1 MTAGEKTLLRMT
13 AGGRDAPQND
23 SGGKK
28 TLPRMT
34 AGEKDAPQNDS
45 GGKKTLLRMTAGGRD
60 APQNDSGGK
69 DAPQNDS
76 GGKDAPQN
84 DSASAAPQ
92 CGRCRQ
98 ERLMRNAV
106 PSHTLSK
113 PSEAGLRRR
122 GTNGSPVPYPV
133 KAQRSGFDRER
144 KNEGAYTELA
154 SLRTSAVQRAHSDE
168 GM

>member
-1 MTAGEKTLLRMT
+1 MTAGEETLLRMTAGEKTLLRMTAGEKTLLRMT

-45 GGKKTLLRMTAGGRD
+45 
-60 APQNDSGGK
+60 
-69 DAPQNDS
+69 
-76 GGKDAPQN
+76 
-84 DSASAAPQ
+84 ASAAPQ

-113 PSEAGLRRR
+113 PSEAGLTRR

-133 KAQRSGFDRER
+133 KVQRSGFDRER